1 MDEKIL
7 LATYIVKIVD
17 SNKNQQMLS
26 YFNGS
31 DDFLST
37 FESFTEYIYENVN
50 QLPDLSG
57 RRTIHL
63 TLEEPA
69 TKEDDNRCIYGFF
82 SSGVSGE
89 RYKVVDTTTNETE
102 LNVDTHHAAFRNVF
116 FYFFVPRNRNI
127 GYLIL
132 QRKANFGIKT
142 KLLPAINS
150 YIRQEGYQIYR
161 VLINNLVHNSVYNRM
176 MRDGNLKKVEL
187 VKRRIPR
194 SLEGYIQNNE
204 EPEELKGTFKSS
216 FTSRTSLPQ
225 NWKDYIDRV
234 FRQHNTEH
242 ATLDVDGLDDSY
254 SDLEFELE
262 LNGKKKTFYVVN
274 RQRIQPDV
282 DVTRNIDIQDGEPT
296 INSLKE
302 QAIELINDMLDITPD
317 NA

>member
-7 LATYIVKIVD
+7 LATYVVKIVD
-17 SNKNQQMLS
+17 NNKNQQMLS

-69 TKEDDNRCIYGFF
+69 AKEEDNRCIYGFF

-116 FYFFVPRNRNI
+116 FYFYVPRNRNV

-132 QRKANFGIKT
+132 QRKASFGIKT

-161 VLINNLVHNSVYNRM
+161 VLINNLVHNSVYTRM

-194 SLEGYIQNNE
+194 SLEDYIQNNE

-234 FRQHNTEH
+234 FKQHNTEH

-296 INSLKE
+296 IDSLKE